1 MAPYELSISIG
12 VSQLTSDGLLS
23 MEDLMAS
30 ADVAMYEDKRRK
42 KRQLPIPG
50 SDSEQPEVA
59 VA

>member
-1 MAPYELSISIG
+1 M
-12 VSQLTSDGLLS
+12 SQLTSDGLLS

-30 ADVAMYEDKRRK
+30 ADLAMYEDKRRK